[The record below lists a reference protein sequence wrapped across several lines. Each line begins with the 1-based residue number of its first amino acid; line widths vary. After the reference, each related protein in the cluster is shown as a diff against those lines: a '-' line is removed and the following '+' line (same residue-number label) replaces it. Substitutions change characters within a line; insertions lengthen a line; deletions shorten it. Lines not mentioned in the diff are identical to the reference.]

1 MTDEK
6 STRNTTP
13 ETAKPEPTLTNPVEQ
28 SFAEAERLA
37 EQAEAAAK
45 DEPCCD
51 MPKAE
56 EAAPE
61 APKTEVPTP
70 PQYQPPQYTYAAYTA
85 QPQQPTPQEG
95 AGDYRPHAT
104 RSSTRRMPIVQII
117 TTRSKPTTPRTAS
130 RSMGRTTHSRMTRRR
145 APKAA
150 LQPVCSPFYSV
161 CSACTTSTSAKRA
174 LALHSLPSPFAA
186 AARLPSSPKFGAS

>member
-6 STRNTTP
+6 NTTP

-70 PQYQPPQYTYAAYTA
+70 ARSISRRSTPMR
-85 QPQQPTPQEG
+85 PTP
-95 AGDYRPHAT
+95 HS
-104 RSSTRRMPIVQII
+104 RSSP
-117 TTRSKPTTPRTAS
+117 P
-130 RSMGRTTHSRMTRRR
+130 RRR
-145 APKAA
+145 ARA
-150 LQPVCSPFYSV
+150 
-161 CSACTTSTSAKRA
+161 TTAP
-174 LALHSLPSPFAA
+174 ALH
-186 AARLPSSPKFGAS
+186 GAVPGERQ

>member
-56 EAAPE
+56 EAAGS
-61 APKTEVPTP
+61 TENGGAN
-70 PQYQPPQYTYAAYTA
+70 AAA
-85 QPQQPTPQEG
+85 VSAAAVHLCG
-95 AGDYRPHAT
+95 LH
-104 RSSTRRMPIVQII
+104 
-117 TTRSKPTTPRTAS
+117 RT
-130 RSMGRTTHSRMTRRR
+130 
-145 APKAA
+145 
-150 LQPVCSPFYSV
+150 
-161 CSACTTSTSAKRA
+161 
-174 LALHSLPSPFAA
+174 AA
-186 AARLPSSPKFGAS
+186 AAHPAGGRGRLPPPTLHGAVPGECQ

>member
-6 STRNTTP
+6 NTTP

-70 PQYQPPQYTYAAYTA
+70 PQG
-85 QPQQPTPQEG
+85 EEN
-95 AGDYRPHAT
+95 
-104 RSSTRRMPIVQII
+104 
-117 TTRSKPTTPRTAS
+117 TTI
-130 RSMGRTTHSRMTRRR
+130 
-145 APKAA
+145 
-150 LQPVCSPFYSV
+150 LQPSPPNFTPEML
-161 CSACTTSTSAKRA
+161 SAFSE
-174 LALHSLPSPFAA
+174 
-186 AARLPSSPKFGAS
+186 

>member
-6 STRNTTP
+6 NTTP

-51 MPKAE
+51 VPKAE

-95 AGDYRPHAT
+95 AGDYRPP
-104 RSSTRRMPIVQII
+104 RSTEPYQ
-117 TTRSKPTTPRTAS
+117 AN
-130 RSMGRTTHSRMTRRR
+130 
-145 APKAA
+145 ANNAN
-150 LQPVCSPFYSV
+150 
-161 CSACTTSTSAKRA
+161 
-174 LALHSLPSPFAA
+174 
-186 AARLPSSPKFGAS
+186 

>member
-6 STRNTTP
+6 STTP

-61 APKTEVPTP
+61 APKTEVPSGIPVATVAVNGGAN
-70 PQYQPPQYTYAAYTA
+70 AAA
-85 QPQQPTPQEG
+85 VSAAAIHLCG
-95 AGDYRPHAT
+95 LH
-104 RSSTRRMPIVQII
+104 
-117 TTRSKPTTPRTAS
+117 RT
-130 RSMGRTTHSRMTRRR
+130 
-145 APKAA
+145 
-150 LQPVCSPFYSV
+150 
-161 CSACTTSTSAKRA
+161 
-174 LALHSLPSPFAA
+174 AA
-186 AARLPSSPKFGAS
+186 AAHPAGGRGRLPPPALHGAVPGERQ

>member
-1 MTDEK
+1 MTDENN
-6 STRNTTP
+6 TRNATP

-51 MPKAE
+51 MPKTE

-85 QPQQPTPQEG
+85 QPQQPTPQER
-95 AGDYRPHAT
+95 AGVKPPP
-104 RSSTRRMPIVQII
+104 RRTGEVQ
-117 TTRSKPTTPRTAS
+117 AE
-130 RSMGRTTHSRMTRRR
+130 
-145 APKAA
+145 
-150 LQPVCSPFYSV
+150 
-161 CSACTTSTSAKRA
+161 AKY
-174 LALHSLPSPFAA
+174 
-186 AARLPSSPKFGAS
+186 

>member
-6 STRNTTP
+6 STTP

-70 PQYQPPQYTYAAYTA
+70 PQYQPPQYT
-85 QPQQPTPQEG
+85 
-95 AGDYRPHAT
+95 
-104 RSSTRRMPIVQII
+104 RRTPIVQII